1 MKTIVPYSKEI
12 KFETKISE
20 IVSMSLEHELNIKDE
35 EVLGDFVISGEY
47 KTHEI
52 SVNKEKF
59 LYRLPFSV
67 DLTEDIIKDSLEFNI
82 EDFYYDLIGDDTL
95 KVNIEFSVNA
105 EEKEKEEVL
114 PIEEPELEPI
124 EIPVIEEEIEERVEA
139 DEVMESIKNDDDTYI
154 TYHVHIIRENETI
167 ETICT
172 MYNTDIDTI
181 KQYNSTDSLSLG
193 DKLVIPNVINE

>member
-20 IVSMSLEHELNIKDE
+20 IISMSLEHELNIKDE
-35 EVLGDFVISGEY
+35 EILGDFVISGEY
-47 KTHEI
+47 KVHEI

-67 DLTEDIIKDSLEFNI
+67 DLTENILKDSLEFNI
-82 EDFYYDLIGDDTL
+82 EDFYYDLIGDDIL
-95 KVNIEFSVNA
+95 KVNIEFSVKA
-105 EEKEKEEVL
+105 EEKEILLDEEEVS
-114 PIEEPELEPI
+114 PII
-124 EIPVIEEEIEERVEA
+124 IPEIEEIKEADRVEPN
-139 DEVMESIKNDDDTYI
+139 EVMDSIKNDEDTYI

-172 MYNTDIDTI
+172 MYNTDVETI
-181 KQYNSTDSLSLG
+181 KQYNATDNLSLG
-193 DKLVIPNVINE
+193 DKLIIPNVLNE